1 MSGPIVLEML
11 VIDPRSSPE
20 DWGLIL
26 GMLDNNDPRPARE
39 QLDEG
44 YQPSGWHPQ
53 EGFKLNADTGVMSYP
68 GDPPFKPLSAIPL
81 HDGKEMV
88 VLYPYSYVA
97 ILQLDG
103 SFEIARMD

>member
-1 MSGPIVLEML
+1 MSGPTIIEML
-11 VIDPRSSPE
+11 IIDPRSSPE

-26 GMLDNNDPRPARE
+26 GMIDPSDPRPARE

-53 EGFKLNADTGVMSYP
+53 EGFKFNPKTGVMSYP
-68 GDPPFKPLSAIPL
+68 GDPPFSPLSAIPL
-81 HDGKEMV
+81 RDEMI

-97 ILQLDG
+97 IIQKD
-103 SFEIARMD
+103 SKFEIARMD